1 MQRSGRFA
9 AAKAMHPAGRTGGVQ
24 SEKKEEKEEDHSSK
38 WDTLNTLIVANRAK
52 GSLNKL

>member
-38 WDTLNTLIVANRAK
+38 WYTLNTLIVANRAK